1 MLKRLISVA
10 SALLLS
16 MTCFSAAVCAEE
28 TAPTRVY
35 RTSVEGAGTSNSYWK
50 FIFALEAYS
59 DGHIHIDVQCTNS
72 SSSDCK
78 EIGSV
83 SFNDAYI
90 ASVGEK
96 GYNNNISTFCG
107 TTALSS
113 GNSKLVS
120 SFSDDNTIY
129 NCVFS
134 DWGSSYSGSTLMYF
148 DLYAKDISTTI
159 PFNLFGKEIEIP
171 FGSEALPTGDA
182 ELQNMITKL
191 KAENEELSKKNTELN
206 TKVSELGTQNKELD
220 TANKKYQTELENLTT
235 QNQALATSILKFEN
249 ENAALKAQ
257 LAAFDSDADGL
268 LTTADAQMI
277 LIYYTE
283 YLAGAVSGTT
293 GDYAAYIKQFKGQ

>member
-16 MTCFSAAVCAEE
+16 MTCFSAAVCAEGAE
-28 TAPTRVY
+28 PTRVY
-35 RTSVEGAGTSNSYWK
+35 RTSVSGDTDTDDNYNISY
-50 FIFALEAYS
+50 IATLEAYS
-59 DGHIHIDVQCTNS
+59 NGSIHIEVQTV
-72 SSSDCK
+72 K
-78 EIGSV
+78 ASV
-83 SFNDAYI
+83 FFINRILGDFTFNDSI
-90 ASVGEK
+90 IKSINESK
-96 GYNNNISTFCG
+96 KTDCR
-107 TTALSS
+107 SS
-113 GNSKLVS
+113 YSYDEN
-120 SFSDDNTIY
+120 NTIY
-129 NCVFS
+129 TISTDYCKSFS
-134 DWGSSYSGSTLMYF
+134 YIANLQVQDTYLN
-148 DLYAKDISTTI
+148 TTI
-159 PFNLFGKEIEIP
+159 PFTFFGKEIEIP

-206 TKVSELGTQNKELD
+206 TKVSELETQNKELD